1 MKSFVISS
9 LQLFLFTLLF
19 SNFNC
24 SKKKNIEDP
33 TLQVKVMCKT
43 TQDCNKYY
51 TCIENSCVHKAF
63 FPLTI
68 EESVFALLTLVLTG
82 VCMSV
87 GLGAGIFY
95 VPLLTILGKF
105 YLKEAVPISKFLI
118 FVSSIFTSFYHFGQP
133 HPKYE
138 FKSLID
144 YNLAYF
150 LLPSMLIGVYYG
162 YYLHNIAP
170 ESFIFFLLI
179 IVFAILNYSII
190 SKFFFFI

>member
-1 MKSFVISS
+1 MKSF
-9 LQLFLFTLLF
+9 LQINLVLF
-19 SNFNC
+19 SIFLMLSFSSCNEKR
-24 SKKKNIEDP
+24 KKEAQSHS
-33 TLQVKVMCKT
+33 TKVMCRT
-43 TQDCNKYY
+43 SNDCNKFY
-51 TCIENSCVHKAF
+51 TCQENTCVHKGF
-63 FPLTI
+63 FPLTV
-68 EESVFALLTLVLTG
+68 EESIFGILTLVLTG

-105 YLKEAVPISKFLI
+105 YIKEAVPISKFLI
-118 FVSSIFTSFYHFGQP
+118 FVSSIFTSFYHFGQK

-138 FKSLID
+138 FRSLID

-150 LLPSMLIGVYYG
+150 MLPSMLVGVYYG

-170 ESFIFFLLI
+170 NSFIFALLI

-190 SKFFFFI
+190 NK